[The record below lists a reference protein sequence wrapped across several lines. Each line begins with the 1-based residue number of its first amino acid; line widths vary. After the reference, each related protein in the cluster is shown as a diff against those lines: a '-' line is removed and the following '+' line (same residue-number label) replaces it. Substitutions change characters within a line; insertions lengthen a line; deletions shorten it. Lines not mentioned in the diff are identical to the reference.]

1 MESLLARLERRFGR
15 YAPQNLTLY
24 LVGLMGVTWLL
35 NQLRPGF
42 AALLTLDPS
51 QVLRGQLWRLVTF
64 VLIPPADS
72 ALWLFFALWWTW
84 ALGQMVEQ
92 LMGSFRY
99 ALFWLVGI
107 VATAL
112 AAFAFGVPA
121 TNRFLLMSL
130 FLAFATQQPDYEILL
145 FFVLPVRVK
154 WLALLD
160 VALLALLIVTG
171 DGWQRLLPLAAI
183 SNYLLFFGPT
193 LVALLRGR
201 AAVAARPAAQKRFA
215 AVVEAPRVRRCALC
229 GVTDEDRRVEF
240 RVCTCAHCG
249 GKPTDFCLAHARNHA
264 PTAPAPSPAS
274 DESPPAA

>member
-35 NQLRPGF
+35 NQLRPGY
-42 AALLTLDPS
+42 AALLTLDPT
-51 QVLRGQLWRLVTF
+51 QVLRGQLWRLFTF

-92 LMGSFRY
+92 QMGSFRY
-99 ALFWLVGI
+99 ALFWLLGI
-107 VATAL
+107 VATAAAAL
-112 AAFAFGVPA
+112 ALGVAA
-121 TNRFLLMSL
+121 TNRFLLMAL
-130 FLAFATQQPDYEILL
+130 FLAFATQQPEHEILL

-160 VALLALLIVTG
+160 VAMLALLVVTAN
-171 DGWQRLLPLAAI
+171 GWQRLLPVLAV
-183 SNYLLFFGPT
+183 SNYLVFFGPT
-193 LVALLRGR
+193 LVARLRGR
-201 AAVAARPAAQKRFA
+201 AAVAARPAAQSRFA
-215 AVVEAPRVRRCALC
+215 AREEAPRVRRCTLC

-240 RVCTCAHCG
+240 RVCTCAHCNG
-249 GKPTDFCLAHARNHA
+249 RPTDFCLAHARNHA
-264 PTAPAPSPAS
+264 PPAPEA
-274 DESPPAA
+274 PPGA